1 VWIVKWTFALAVCL
15 VFSWPAQAD
24 DAWNAQLTPLD
35 DLGTREYAWGHFG
48 GLYDAGSNTMAA
60 DHLADGL
67 RAASRVRPLDANGQP
82 SPDGRIVFL
91 TIGTH
96 STARAFCND
105 AGDACETGSF
115 VAAASAL
122 PNLNPALVFVN
133 GSLLTIPWNSEQWMW
148 DTDTRYDTVRDAR
161 LAAVGVTEAQVQVA
175 WVELAEEEFG
185 RSLPYQDSNAYRH
198 KKHLGGM
205 MRAMK
210 ARYPN
215 LQIVYLSSAVY
226 GGYAS
231 TDWAKEPFAYESGF
245 APRWLILQQIDQER
259 SGFLTDTR
267 IGRLEYSRGTA
278 GWLAWG
284 PYLWANGTTPRRDG
298 LTWSRSDFE
307 ADGDTVSA
315 AGAHK
320 VALLLMQF
328 LATEPSARPWMWIG
342 QPPAGR
348 TRAVRH

>member
-1 VWIVKWTFALAVCL
+1 VWIVKWSIALAVFL
-15 VFSWPAQAD
+15 SFSLPASAD

-35 DLGTREYAWGHFG
+35 DLGARPYAWGHFG
-48 GLYDAGSNTMAA
+48 GLYETGANTMPA

-67 RAASRVRPLDANGQP
+67 TAAARVRSLDSSGQP
-82 SPDGRIVFL
+82 SPGGRIVFL
-91 TIGTH
+91 TIGTRTT
-96 STARAFCND
+96 SRAFCND
-105 AGDACETGSF
+105 TGQTCEPGSF
-115 VAAASAL
+115 VATAAAAS
-122 PNLNPALVFVN
+122 NLNPALVFVN
-133 GSLLTIPWNSEQWMW
+133 GSLLEVPWESEQWMW
-148 DTDTRYDTVRDAR
+148 DTDPRYDTVRDAR
-161 LAAVGVTEAQVQVA
+161 LAAAGVTEAQVQVA
-175 WVELAEEEFG
+175 WVELAEEEVG

-198 KKHLGGM
+198 KKHLGSM

-226 GGYAS
+226 GGYA
-231 TDWAKEPFAYESGF
+231 TTGWAREPYAYESGF

-284 PYLWANGTTPRRDG
+284 PYLWANGTTPRGDG
-298 LTWSRSDFE
+298 LTWARADFG
-307 ADGDTVSA
+307 ADGDSVSA

-320 VALLLMQF
+320 IALSLIQF
-328 LATEPSARPWMWIG
+328 LTTEASARPWMWSA